1 MVLYYV
7 QRFLSVFSSGKR
19 NFEVNPEECEC
30 HILMKD
36 YIKYIHRGSHN
47 KNIEVERPFCRA

>member
-36 YIKYIHRGSHN
+36 YIKYIHRG
-47 KNIEVERPFCRA
+47 RDTQ